1 MRTRAI
7 ARPRELVVVA
17 EAHPAACEVALDPGT
32 HGKRQYSIRDG
43 SWASPHR
50 SQRACA
56 AWDVVNY
63 VQIGKVYIPALG
75 SYSEG
80 GK

>member
-32 HGKRQYSIRDG
+32 TVLAQPPPNTSRD
-43 SWASPHR
+43 
-50 SQRACA
+50 
-56 AWDVVNY
+56 
-63 VQIGKVYIPALG
+63 IT
-75 SYSEG
+75 
-80 GK
+80 